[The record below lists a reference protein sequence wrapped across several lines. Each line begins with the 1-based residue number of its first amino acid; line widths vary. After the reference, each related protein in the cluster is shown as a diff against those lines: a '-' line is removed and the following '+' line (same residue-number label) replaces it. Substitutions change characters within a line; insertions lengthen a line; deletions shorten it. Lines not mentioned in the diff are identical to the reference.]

1 MANDSQVTL
10 DKIKVHFPKIVAR
23 FQQPL
28 MCRSRKITAGLLS
41 LIEISNFYVWKKKDH
56 HFCF

>member
-28 MCRSRKITAGLLS
+28 IFRSRKITAGQRS
-41 LIEISNFYVWKKKDH
+41 LIETSNR
-56 HFCF
+56 